1 MRLVVPSPR
10 ALATEVEVQRVV
22 WKVTEVVPHP
32 AGHTEEEQD
41 ILCGV
46 LNAVSDAVDRILGGA
61 ALEQVRTER
70 HDGGWR
76 WVRLRVAPVWEVLEV
91 KESGVVLPPTAYL
104 VYREEA
110 ALRRRNGTF
119 HGGPQ
124 GVEVTYRAGWAT
136 QVRDAQ
142 GNLVAV
148 TYRPGGEGIRQA
160 VLLWCK
166 ALWDVGPALYTYQ
179 ISETGVLLSRN
190 AEIPPAVAV
199 ILAQYRRPQ
208 SVLA

>member
-32 AGHTEEEQD
+32 TGHTEEEQD
-41 ILCGV
+41 ILCGI
-46 LNAVSDAVDRILGGA
+46 LNAVSDAVDRILGGS

-70 HDGGWR
+70 YDGGWR
-76 WVRLRVAPVWEVLEV
+76 WILLRAAPVWEVLEV
-91 KESGVVLPPTAYL
+91 KEGGVPLPPTAYL
-104 VYREEA
+104 VYRDEA

-119 HGGPQ
+119 SGGPQ

-142 GNLVAV
+142 NALVAV
-148 TYRPGGEGIRQA
+148 TYRPGGEGIRHA

-190 AEIPPAVAV
+190 AEIPPAVAA

-208 SVLA
+208 SVL